1 MDSTQQL
8 IKRDFQNGGYNE
20 IKCIIN
26 KVDVAESFS
35 AGAKVADIVVSGG
48 TSPYSYSLASGGDYF
63 QISGTEVQVK
73 DNMDIDNIQSFSVT
87 ATDST
92 SGTALTVTSEET
104 YPNLAAEIQSRFNS
118 AGKIYKITQ
127 DIDLGNGILT
137 IPSGCTLDFQG
148 GSIINGIIVGNNT
161 KIKAGLEK
169 IFNTNIILSKSWD
182 VEGLY
187 PEWFG
192 AIPYKKNIINNIT
205 SSIFINGNI
214 KESNNA
220 FITINNVLINTN
232 VHTVLLN
239 NLYYITNGIDIC
251 ITEYYNTG
259 VTFIGN
265 GTDTG
270 FIVQMNN
277 NNATALSI
285 NNNKNN
291 TISQSDYL
299 FNFSIYI
306 TNNSNLKSALSLYN
320 TIRSTCRDIKI
331 YGGYANFQKG
341 LFHIHSAKNQ
351 NVFQNIFDG
360 CVGMN
365 TTTGGGLH
373 YSQDTYQP
381 TLQSISNCVFASL
394 GGAGIESE
402 PTDITG
408 GGFGGIIT
416 ANELEGNAKGAIAIS
431 SVYNLSVTNNY
442 FEFADYSNITNYF
455 ENVPPAIF
463 TFGIISSNNKG
474 YITNVYNLTISNNQF
489 GSPKGSIEYAFI
501 FNSSVTGGR
510 TFNVRIINNIINN
523 NISDNIGCKYITKI
537 QNCYN
542 VVISNNQFVVNYS
555 DVNPDF
561 PIELTTNGEVYYENN
576 NNIITY
582 GKYNYSYSK
591 GTAILRTN
599 AFTTVNNYPYL
610 IPVNQY
616 KENIV
621 DSGDFIFLEHN
632 NTIYKVIQGG
642 KLHYNTNASFVENSN
657 VVTCSGAIWNWSIG
671 DTVNSEYINNRTA
684 VITNIEGNSITLSE
698 NAIATI
704 NDWLTDAIIIP
715 YELSS
720 SIKTNGSSSNRPT
733 YKSSKIT
740 IGFQY
745 FDTTLQKPIWWTGSK
760 WVDATGADV

>member
-1 MDSTQQL
+1 MALSIT
-8 IKRDFQNGGYNE
+8 
-20 IKCIIN
+20 IN
-26 KVDVAESFS
+26 KVVVADSFA
-35 AGAKVADIVVSGG
+35 AGTKVADIVVSGG

-63 QISGTEVQVK
+63 QIEETEVRVIA
-73 DNMDIDNIQSFSVT
+73 DMNIDNIQSFSVF
-87 ATDST
+87 AEDST
-92 SGTALTVTSEET
+92 SGEPVSGVSEEV
-104 YPNLAAEIQSRFNS
+104 YPNIAAKIQSRFNS
-118 AGKIYKITQ
+118 PNKIYKITQ
-127 DIDLGNGILT
+127 DIDLGHGVLT

-148 GSIINGIIVGNNT
+148 GSFSNGTIIGNKTNIVDT
-161 KIKAGLEK
+161 HEF
-169 IFNTNIILSKSWD
+169 IFNNIELKESFNIKGW
-182 VEGLY
+182 Y

-192 AIPYKKNIINNIT
+192 AIPYKKNIINKIT
-205 SSIFINGNI
+205 GSISIKENI

-251 ITEYYNTG
+251 ITEYYDTG

-277 NNATALSI
+277 NDATALSI

-299 FNFSIYI
+299 FNFAIYI

-360 CVGMN
+360 CAGLN

-442 FEFADYSNITNYF
+442 FEFADYSDITNNYF

-463 TFGIISSNNKG
+463 TFGIISSSDRG
-474 YITNVYNLTISNNQF
+474 YITNVYNLTISNNQL
-489 GSPKGSIEYAFI
+489 GSPKGSIKYAFI

-523 NISDNIGCKYITKI
+523 NISDNNGCKYITKI
-537 QNCYN
+537 QHCKN
-542 VVISNNQFVVNYS
+542 VVISNNQFIVNYS

-576 NNIITY
+576 NSIITY
-582 GKYNYSYSK
+582 GNYNYSYSK

-610 IPVNQY
+610 IPVNQS

-657 VVTCSGAIWNWSIG
+657 VVTCSGAVWNWSIG

-684 VITNIEGNSITLSE
+684 VITSIDGNSITLSE

-720 SIKTNGSSSNRPT
+720 SIKTNGSSSSRPT
-733 YKSSKIT
+733 YKNSKIT

-745 FDTTLQKPIWWTGSK
+745 FDTTLNKPIWWTGAK
-760 WVDATGADV
+760 WVDATGTDV